1 MLEKDITLELQCL
14 ELVLFFTLASAKSNY
29 SRPSAVGKEK
39 LRNLSSSPSIV
50 SIYLWLAG
58 ENMEE
63 INIGNKKK
71 KGGKFWNR
79 GSVLSH

>member
-1 MLEKDITLELQCL
+1 MLEKNITLELQCL
-14 ELVLFFTLASAKSNY
+14 ELVLIFTPASAKSNY
-29 SRPSAVGKEK
+29 SRPSAVGKEN
-39 LRNLSSSPSIV
+39 LGNLSGSPSIV

-71 KGGKFWNR
+71 ERREILEHGICSK
-79 GSVLSH
+79 